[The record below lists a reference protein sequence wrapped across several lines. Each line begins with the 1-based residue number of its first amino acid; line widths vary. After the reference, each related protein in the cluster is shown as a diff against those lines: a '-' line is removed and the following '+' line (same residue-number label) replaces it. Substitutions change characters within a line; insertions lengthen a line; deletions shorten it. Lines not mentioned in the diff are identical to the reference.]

1 MKKLLTSIFLLF
13 ISSQLAVAELD
24 KNYLVQIDKMVA
36 ENQYEKALDAFR
48 YYFKESRKESSLGAV
63 RLSFC
68 LSAWVSLGKIY
79 PPAMS
84 ELILMSNERRNLL
97 LAGKG
102 NSETFQEYNAINRY
116 IEKDN
121 ETLATFIAIE
131 KDFPQQAASYHF
143 FAKDLI
149 INAKQYDLAKKYID
163 PIYEFENL
171 RFLRE
176 SELSSS
182 RKSKY
187 AFANSQ
193 SDVVFEKNV
202 SELIE
207 LANKIGMKDAADDI
221 KRRYANYISLSPLKK

>member
-1 MKKLLTSIFLLF
+1 MKKLLISALLF
-13 ISSQLAVAELD
+13 MSSQLAFAELD
-24 KNYLVQIDKMVA
+24 KNYLSQIDKMIG

-48 YYFKESRKESSLGAV
+48 YYFKESKKESSLGGV

-84 ELILMSNERRNLL
+84 ELISMSNERKNLL
-97 LAGKG
+97 LAGAG
-102 NSETFQEYNAINRY
+102 NSEMFQEYNAINRY

-121 ETLATFIAIE
+121 ETLATFIEIE
-131 KDFPQQAASYHF
+131 KNFPEQAASYHF

-171 RFLRE
+171 RFFRE

-182 RKSKY
+182 RKNKY
-187 AFANSQ
+187 TFVNNQ
-193 SDVVFEKNV
+193 SDATFEKKV
-202 SELIE
+202 AELIE
-207 LANKIGMKDAADDI
+207 LANKMGMKDAADDI
-221 KRRYANYISLSPLKK
+221 KRRYKSYTLVSPLKK